1 MTATILIVEDHHAVR
16 KALRDWVEVEF
27 PQCRVIEAATG
38 EEAIAL
44 TRTESPCLIVMD
56 IRLPGMNGIE
66 TTRQIKAA
74 FPFAQIVM
82 LSILEGNTYR
92 AEATSAGASAYVQ
105 KQRMHSELVPTLAGL
120 LADAAPDGEK
130 VHHWRSQLEDS

>member
-1 MTATILIVEDHHAVR
+1 MATILIVEDHDTVR
-16 KALRDWVEVEF
+16 EALRDWVKVEF

-56 IRLPGMNGIE
+56 IRLPGINGIE

-74 FPFAQIVM
+74 LPFTQIVM
-82 LSILEGNTYR
+82 LSILEDNTYR

-105 KQRMHSELVPTLAGL
+105 KQRMHNELVPTLAGL
-120 LADAAPDGEK
+120 LANAAPDGGE
-130 VHHWRSQLEDS
+130 VHHWRSQLGDG

>member
-44 TRTESPCLIVMD
+44 TRTEAPCLIVMD

-92 AEATSAGASAYVQ
+92 AEAASAGASAYVQ

-120 LADAAPDGEK
+120 LADAAPGGQK
-130 VHHWRSQLEDS
+130 VHPWRSQPDDG